1 MMYYTKFITGLGRC
15 KGRIWLSALLALCVT
30 FFVAC
35 PMWTGSSTEPS
46 SSKAKEILND
56 LNVKEVN
63 NPPALTTTATTGE
76 TVTITDPA
84 SWQPL
89 KKPYTVYNPTAQVLQ
104 LGINVSGSY
113 STLWGDY
120 TAVYSAAYPF
130 SGSGTTSWAN
140 TCAKQSVT
148 ADLDGDGI
156 DEWVVFYTPTNGGS
170 SLYMTVGRHT
180 ATTAVS
186 FSTPQQ
192 ISGITASDKLHKY
205 YERQQAFFINSI
217 ARNTRYPY
225 FQMSSADIDG
235 DGNEEILL
243 VNYNQAV
250 ILTISA
256 DGSSASIVDSKTYSA
271 PISSFTGGDVDGD
284 GKDELVVCV
293 QGKGFALYDSSFS
306 KPLTNPEF
314 MTPGFTDP
322 DWSGVNWS
330 DVVSQACFGDFNG
343 DNLDELAVKVTGPKG
358 WIAKTYLVNRGNL
371 EAKVEIWDK
380 VAFPDSMTNIAN
392 KPVAV
397 DIDEDGTDE
406 LLLAPYVSRDVLN
419 DSNNSVYIGDFLP
432 TVDYIIDAG
441 AGDVDADGKKDIV
454 VAYYLTKN
462 GNAYSRITSFGIK
475 AGGSWSSNS
484 LESKK
489 IYIDDTPIN
498 GTDPSARFS
507 HAIVETCMSI
517 GHGFDNSPRVKYV
530 GHELQFT
537 DPIVIAVLAS
547 PPYYADIATADPSY
561 AYNSWVTTFGKKTS
575 ESASNTTKVG
585 FSIGASIEYE
595 GGASIFG
602 VKIATFKA
610 SASFENSMNWEWT
623 TSTTITKSITY
634 TCNGGEDRVIFTAVP
649 IDTYSYE
656 ILTSPTTNDV
666 GKIFHINLPRD
677 YSTYTVTREF
687 FNEHNGTLADIGSN
701 VLPHT
706 LGQVRSYP
714 TATTKDTLLSTY
726 GGYSYDAQPA
736 GQASVSN
743 NGTALEIEVEQGKE
757 MSFSIDQE
765 RKISVG
771 AGAGGFVASIEAGFN
786 VGYQYTCETSKG
798 TSFGGT
804 VGYLPTAYFNNS
816 KYAYSSGLFVYPYK
830 DPNSLQTYWV
840 VNYWVQ

>member
-1 MMYYTKFITGLGRC
+1 MLYHTKFITRLDRYNS
-15 KGRIWLSALLALCVT
+15 RIWLAALVVLCAP
-30 FFVAC
+30 FLIAC
-35 PMWTGSSTEPS
+35 PMGTGGSTEPS
-46 SSKAKEILND
+46 SPKAKEILNE

-76 TVTITDPA
+76 TFTITDPD

-104 LGINVSGSY
+104 LGISVSGSY
-113 STLWGDY
+113 STLWGDNS
-120 TAVYSAAYPF
+120 TVYSAAYPF

-140 TCAKQSVT
+140 TCAKRSVT

-156 DEWVVFYTPTNGGS
+156 DEWVIFYTPTNGGT

-192 ISGITASDKLHKY
+192 ISGITASDKLHNY
-205 YERQQAFFINSI
+205 YEQSAFFINSI

-235 DGNEEILL
+235 DGKEEILL
-243 VNYNQAV
+243 VNYNEAV
-250 ILTISA
+250 ILKVSA
-256 DGSSASIVDSKTYSA
+256 DGSSASIIDSKTFTA
-271 PISSFTGGDVDGD
+271 PVSSFTGGDFDGD
-284 GKDELVVCV
+284 RKDELVVCV
-293 QGKGFALYDSSFS
+293 QGKGFALYDSTFS
-306 KPLTNPEF
+306 SPVTNPEF
-314 MTPGFTDP
+314 MTPGFNDS

-343 DNLDELAVKVTGPKG
+343 DNIDELAVKVTGPKG
-358 WIAKTYLVNRGNL
+358 WITKTYQVNKGTL
-371 EAKVEIWDK
+371 EAKIEIWDK

-392 KPVAV
+392 MPVAV
-397 DIDEDGTDE
+397 DIDGDGTDE
-406 LLLAPYVSRDVLN
+406 LFLAPYISSNVLGSS
-419 DSNNSVYIGDFLP
+419 DSSVYIGNFLP
-432 TVDYIIDAG
+432 NADYIIDAG
-441 AGDVDADGKKDIV
+441 AGDVDADGKKDMV
-454 VAYYLTKN
+454 VAYYLTN
-462 GNAYSRITSFGIK
+462 NNNAYSRITSFGMI
-475 AGGSWSSNS
+475 AGDNWNN
-484 LESKK
+484 LETKK
-489 IYIDDTPIN
+489 LYVDDTIIN
-498 GTDPSARFS
+498 GADAQARFT
-507 HAIVETCMSI
+507 HAVVETCMAI

-547 PPYYADIATADPSY
+547 PPYYADIAAADPSY

-585 FSIGASIEYE
+585 FSLGASLEYE

-656 ILTSPTTNDV
+656 VLTSPQSDDV
-666 GKIFHINLPRD
+666 GKILHINLPRD

-706 LGQVRSYP
+706 LGQVKSYP
-714 TATTKDTLLSTY
+714 TAATKDTLLSTY

-743 NGTALEIEVEQGKE
+743 NGTVLEIEVEQGKE
-757 MSFSIDQE
+757 KSFSIDQE
-765 RKISVG
+765 RKFSVG

-786 VGYQYTCETSKG
+786 VGYQYTCGTSTG

-804 VGYLPTAYFNNS
+804 VGYLPTTYFNNPN
-816 KYAYSSGLFVYPYK
+816 YTYSSGLFVYPYE